1 MTARPAILCLE
12 REPTEADAALL
23 RPGRRIAH
31 LGDALD
37 GSPGILVGDIDA
49 EDVPAALAAVLRGW
63 DLVIRL
69 TVRGEP
75 RRLVLD
81 DLRHLGDVV
90 EPGVEPAPLL
100 DPADEQLLEQLA
112 AGETVGRAARAC
124 GMSDRT
130 AARRLAVLRKA
141 FGVDTNAG
149 VLARWQADSLP
160 DARPAPGS

>member
-1 MTARPAILCLE
+1 VTARPAIVCLE
-12 REPTEADAALL
+12 RQPTEEDAALL

-31 LGDALD
+31 LGDAID
-37 GSPGILVGDIDA
+37 GSPGVLVGDIGAD
-49 EDVPAALAAVLRGW
+49 DVPAALAAVLQGW

-69 TVRGEP
+69 KVRGEP

-90 EPGVEPAPLL
+90 EPGGDPAVLL
-100 DPADEQLLEQLA
+100 DPVDQQLLEQLA
-112 AGETVGRAARAC
+112 AGKTVRQAARAC

-141 FGVDTNAG
+141 FGVETNAG